1 MLKKLLR
8 VIREFIL
15 EKLAEK
21 NPVFYIGSSETL
33 PEPLTAEEE
42 SETIAMIETHEAR
55 QKLVEHNLRLVV
67 YIARRFENTG
77 ADLEDLISIGTIGL
91 IKAVGSFRADKGI
104 KLATYA
110 SRCIENEILMML
122 RSDKRYK
129 NTVYLSDKMDTD
141 NEGNEF
147 TLLDVLS
154 VNEESVFLQAEQSIL
169 AKRLDKVMKTN
180 LSDREYQILIL
191 RYGLNGNTPHT
202 QLDTAKKFEISR
214 SYVSRIET
222 KALKKLRK
230 VLRQQDF

>member
-1 MLKKLLR
+1 ML
-8 VIREFIL
+8 FD
-15 EKLAEK
+15 A
-21 NPVFYIGSSETL
+21 FATL
-33 PEPLTAEEE
+33 FSKIFFFSGYYSASNAYPKPLPPEEE
-42 SETIAMIETHEAR
+42 SVCIKKMLAGDKQAKE
-55 QKLVEHNLRLVV
+55 KLIKHNMRLVAH
-67 YIARRFENTG
+67 IAKKYAQKQN
-77 ADLEDLISIGTIGL
+77 LEDTISVGSIGL
-91 IKAVGSFRADKGI
+91 IKGVNTFSLNKGST
-104 KLATYA
+104 LATYLA
-110 SRCIENEILMML
+110 RCIENEILMML

-169 AKRLDKVMKTN
+169 AKRLDKVMKSN

>member
-1 MLKKLLR
+1 ML
-8 VIREFIL
+8 FN
-15 EKLAEK
+15 A
-21 NPVFYIGSSETL
+21 FATL
-33 PEPLTAEEE
+33 FSKIFFFSGYYSTNNAYPKPLPPEEE
-42 SETIAMIETHEAR
+42 SACIKKMLEGDKQAKE
-55 QKLVEHNLRLVV
+55 KLIKHNMRLVAH
-67 YIARRFENTG
+67 IAKKYAQKQN
-77 ADLEDLISIGTIGL
+77 LEDTISVGSIGL
-91 IKAVGSFRADKGI
+91 IKGVNTFSLNKGST
-104 KLATYA
+104 LATYLA
-110 SRCIENEILMML
+110 RCIENEILMML

>member
-1 MLKKLLR
+1 MIKGVNTFSLNK
-8 VIREFIL
+8 
-15 EKLAEK
+15 
-21 NPVFYIGSSETL
+21 GST
-33 PEPLTAEEE
+33 
-42 SETIAMIETHEAR
+42 
-55 QKLVEHNLRLVV
+55 
-67 YIARRFENTG
+67 
-77 ADLEDLISIGTIGL
+77 
-91 IKAVGSFRADKGI
+91 
-104 KLATYA
+104 LATYLA
-110 SRCIENEILMML
+110 RCIENEILMML

-169 AKRLDKVMKTN
+169 AKRLDRVMKNN
-180 LSDREYQILIL
+180 LTEREYQILIL

-230 VLRQQDF
+230 ILRQQDF

>member
-1 MLKKLLR
+1 ML
-8 VIREFIL
+8 FN
-15 EKLAEK
+15 A
-21 NPVFYIGSSETL
+21 FATL
-33 PEPLTAEEE
+33 FSKIFFFSGYYSANNTYPKPLSPEEE
-42 SETIAMIETHEAR
+42 SACIKKMLEGDKQAKE
-55 QKLVEHNLRLVV
+55 KLIKHNMRLVAH
-67 YIARRFENTG
+67 IAKKYAQKQN
-77 ADLEDLISIGTIGL
+77 LEDTISVGSIGL
-91 IKAVGSFRADKGI
+91 IKGVNTFSLNKGST
-104 KLATYA
+104 LATYLA
-110 SRCIENEILMML
+110 RCIENEILMML

>member
-1 MLKKLLR
+1 ML
-8 VIREFIL
+8 FN
-15 EKLAEK
+15 A
-21 NPVFYIGSSETL
+21 FATL
-33 PEPLTAEEE
+33 FSKIFFFSGYYSANNAYPKPLPPEEE
-42 SETIAMIETHEAR
+42 SACIKKMLEGDKQAKE
-55 QKLVEHNLRLVV
+55 KLIKHNMRLVAH
-67 YIARRFENTG
+67 IAKKYAQKQN
-77 ADLEDLISIGTIGL
+77 LEDTISVGSIGL
-91 IKAVGSFRADKGI
+91 IKGVNTFSLNKGST
-104 KLATYA
+104 LATYLA
-110 SRCIENEILMML
+110 RCIENEILMML